1 MMKKFS
7 NIQEIHTE
15 RESMRANKEIHTLL
29 SVVLG
34 EIDRLPTRNNPTED
48 EIYTVINKMYNNA
61 VEMSQYSIVSKIE
74 AEYLK
79 PFIKAQLTNAELVG
93 IIMQYKEDGL
103 KNIGDFMRALNTEY
117 KGRFNGKEASSIIN
131 QILRQ

>member
-1 MMKKFS
+1 MRKFS
-7 NIQEIHTE
+7 NIQEIHAE
-15 RESMRANKEIHTLL
+15 RENMRANKEIYTLL
-29 SVVLG
+29 SVILG

-48 EIYTVINKMYNNA
+48 EIYSVINKMYNNA

-131 QILRQ
+131 QILKQ

>member
-1 MMKKFS
+1 MRKFS
-7 NIQEIHTE
+7 NIQEIHAE
-15 RESMRANKEIHTLL
+15 RENMRANKEIYTLL

-117 KGRFNGKEASSIIN
+117 KGRFNGKDASSIIN
-131 QILRQ
+131 QILKQ

>member
-1 MMKKFS
+1 MRKFS
-7 NIQEIHTE
+7 NIQEIHAE
-15 RESMRANKEIHTLL
+15 RENMRANKEIHTLL
-29 SVVLG
+29 SVILG

-48 EIYTVINKMYNNA
+48 EIYSVINKMYNNA

-131 QILRQ
+131 QILKQ

>member
-1 MMKKFS
+1 MRKFS
-7 NIQEIHTE
+7 NIQEIHAE
-15 RESMRANKEIHTLL
+15 RENMRANKEIYTLL

-34 EIDRLPTRNNPTED
+34 EIDRLPRRNNPTED

-117 KGRFNGKEASSIIN
+117 KGRFNGKDASSIIN
-131 QILRQ
+131 QILKQ

>member
-1 MMKKFS
+1 MRKFS
-7 NIQEIHTE
+7 NIQEIHAE
-15 RESMRANKEIHTLL
+15 RENMRANKEIHTLL

-34 EIDRLPTRNNPTED
+34 EIDRLPTRSNPSED

-61 VEMSQYSIVSKIE
+61 VEMSQYSVVSKIE

-103 KNIGDFMRALNTEY
+103 KNIGDFMKALNTEY

-131 QILRQ
+131 QILKQ

>member
-1 MMKKFS
+1 MRKFS
-7 NIQEIHTE
+7 NIQEIHAE
-15 RESMRANKEIHTLL
+15 RENMRANKEIYTLL

-48 EIYTVINKMYNNA
+48 EIYGVINKMYNNA

-79 PFIKAQLTNAELVG
+79 PFIKAQLTNADLVG

-131 QILRQ
+131 QILKQ

>member
-1 MMKKFS
+1 MRKFS
-7 NIQEIHTE
+7 NIQEIHAE
-15 RESMRANKEIHTLL
+15 RENMRANKEIYTLL

-48 EIYTVINKMYNNA
+48 EIYTVINKMYHNA

-131 QILRQ
+131 QILKQ

>member
-1 MMKKFS
+1 MRKFS
-7 NIQEIHTE
+7 NIQEIHAE
-15 RESMRANKEIHTLL
+15 RENMRANKEIYTLL

-61 VEMSQYSIVSKIE
+61 VEMSQYSVVSKIE

-131 QILRQ
+131 QILKQ

>member
-1 MMKKFS
+1 
-7 NIQEIHTE
+7 
-15 RESMRANKEIHTLL
+15 MRANKEIYTLL
-29 SVVLG
+29 SVGLG

-131 QILRQ
+131 QILKQ

>member
-1 MMKKFS
+1 MRKFS
-7 NIQEIHTE
+7 NIQEIHAE
-15 RESMRANKEIHTLL
+15 RENMRANKEIHTLL

-61 VEMSQYSIVSKIE
+61 VEMSQYSVVSKIE

-131 QILRQ
+131 QILKQ

>member
-1 MMKKFS
+1 MRKFS
-7 NIQEIHTE
+7 NIQEIHAE
-15 RESMRANKEIHTLL
+15 RENMRANKEVYTLL

-48 EIYTVINKMYNNA
+48 EIYSVINKMYNNA

-131 QILRQ
+131 QILKQ

>member
-1 MMKKFS
+1 MRKFS
-7 NIQEIHTE
+7 NIQEIHAE
-15 RESMRANKEIHTLL
+15 RENMRANKEIYTLL

-48 EIYTVINKMYNNA
+48 EIYSVINKMYNNA

-103 KNIGDFMRALNTEY
+103 KNIGDFMKALNTEY

-131 QILRQ
+131 QILKQ

>member
-1 MMKKFS
+1 MRKFS
-7 NIQEIHTE
+7 NIQEIHAE
-15 RESMRANKEIHTLL
+15 RENMRANKEIYTLL

-34 EIDRLPTRNNPTED
+34 EIGRLPTRNNPTED
-48 EIYTVINKMYNNA
+48 EIYSVINKMYNNA

-131 QILRQ
+131 QILKQ

>member
-1 MMKKFS
+1 MRKFS
-7 NIQEIHTE
+7 NIQEIHAE
-15 RESMRANKEIHTLL
+15 RENMRANKEIHTLL

-34 EIDRLPTRNNPTED
+34 EIDRLPTRSNPSED

-61 VEMSQYSIVSKIE
+61 VDMSQYSVVSKIE

-103 KNIGDFMRALNTEY
+103 KNIGDFMKALNTEY

-131 QILRQ
+131 QILKQ

>member
-1 MMKKFS
+1 MRKFS
-7 NIQEIHTE
+7 NIQEIHAE
-15 RESMRANKEIHTLL
+15 RENMRANKEIHTLL

-131 QILRQ
+131 QILKQ

>member
-1 MMKKFS
+1 MRKFS
-7 NIQEIHTE
+7 NIQEIHAE
-15 RESMRANKEIHTLL
+15 RENMRANKEIYTLL

-48 EIYTVINKMYNNA
+48 EIYSVINKMYNNA

-131 QILRQ
+131 QILKQ

>member
-1 MMKKFS
+1 MRKFS
-7 NIQEIHTE
+7 NIQEIHAE
-15 RESMRANKEIHTLL
+15 RENMRANKEIHTLL

-48 EIYTVINKMYNNA
+48 EIYSVINKMYNNA

-131 QILRQ
+131 QILKQ

>member
-1 MMKKFS
+1 MRKFS
-7 NIQEIHTE
+7 NIQEIHAE
-15 RESMRANKEIHTLL
+15 RENMRANKEIHTLL

-34 EIDRLPTRNNPTED
+34 EIDRLPTRSNPTED

-61 VEMSQYSIVSKIE
+61 VEMSQYSVVSKIE

-131 QILRQ
+131 QILKQ

>member
-1 MMKKFS
+1 MRKFS
-7 NIQEIHTE
+7 NIQEIHAE
-15 RESMRANKEIHTLL
+15 RENMRANKEIYTLL

-131 QILRQ
+131 QILKQ

>member
-61 VEMSQYSIVSKIE
+61 VEMSQYSVVSKIE

-131 QILRQ
+131 QILKQ

>member
-1 MMKKFS
+1 MRKFS
-7 NIQEIHTE
+7 NIQEIHAE
-15 RESMRANKEIHTLL
+15 RENMRANKEIHTLL

-34 EIDRLPTRNNPTED
+34 EIDRVPTRSNPSED

-61 VEMSQYSIVSKIE
+61 VEMSQYSVVSKIE

-79 PFIKAQLTNAELVG
+79 PFIKAQLTTAELVG

-103 KNIGDFMRALNTEY
+103 KNIGDFMKALNTEY

-131 QILRQ
+131 QILKQ

>member
-1 MMKKFS
+1 MRKFS
-7 NIQEIHTE
+7 NIQEIHAE
-15 RESMRANKEIHTLL
+15 RENMRANKEIHSLL

-34 EIDRLPTRNNPTED
+34 EIDRLPTRSNPTED

-61 VEMSQYSIVSKIE
+61 VEMSQYSVVSKIE

-131 QILRQ
+131 QILKQ

>member
-1 MMKKFS
+1 MKKFS

-48 EIYTVINKMYNNA
+48 EIYTIINKMYNNA
-61 VEMSQYSIVSKIE
+61 VEMSQYSVVSKIE

-131 QILRQ
+131 QILKQ

>member
-1 MMKKFS
+1 MRKFS
-7 NIQEIHTE
+7 NIQEIHAE
-15 RESMRANKEIHTLL
+15 RENMRANKEIYTLL

-48 EIYTVINKMYNNA
+48 EIYTIINKMYNNA

-131 QILRQ
+131 QILKQ

>member
-1 MMKKFS
+1 MRKFS
-7 NIQEIHTE
+7 NIQEIHAE
-15 RESMRANKEIHTLL
+15 RENMRANKEIYTLL

-48 EIYTVINKMYNNA
+48 EIYGVINKMYNNA

-131 QILRQ
+131 QILKQ